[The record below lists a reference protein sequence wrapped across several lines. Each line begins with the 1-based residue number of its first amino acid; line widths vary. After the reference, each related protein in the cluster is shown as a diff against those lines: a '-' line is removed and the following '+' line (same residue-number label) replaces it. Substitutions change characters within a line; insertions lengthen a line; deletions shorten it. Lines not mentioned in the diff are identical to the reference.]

1 MTIMTVDIS
10 NFDIATPLPT
20 SATNPVALELN
31 GNKAL
36 AECPTVIIRLADGS
50 IQLTAPTK
58 GASSKSTHRTRCEW
72 KESNYWTLLSAADH
86 WNQQEMT
93 LVKVNS
99 AQKVV
104 VSQMHVQDDVNPAIK
119 VFWEKGSLT
128 YAFRKDYNGA
138 DPTPKFLLANVAL
151 GAKFQLSIRSTSA
164 GAVVVSASVG
174 GKSASSPTLQLG
186 STWMSK
192 SFDFHGGIYNQVDY
206 TDATPPSD
214 GSICVVSQLSV
225 THV

>member
-1 MTIMTVDIS
+1 MTVDIS

-31 GNKAL
+31 GAKAL
-36 AECPTVIIRLADGS
+36 EECPSVIIQLDDGS

-72 KESNYWTLLSAADH
+72 KESTYWPLPSAANH

-99 AQKVV
+99 ALRVV
-104 VSQMHVQDDVNPAIK
+104 VSQMHVQDDVDPAIK

-138 DPTPKFLLANVAL
+138 DPTPVLLLGSVAL
-151 GAKFQLSIRSTSA
+151 GAKFQVSIHSTSA
-164 GAVVVSASVG
+164 GAVVVSASIG
-174 GKSASSPTLQLG
+174 GKTASSPLLQLG
-186 STWMSK
+186 STWLSK
-192 SFDFHGGIYNQVDY
+192 SFDFHGGIYNQIDY
-206 TDATPPSD
+206 SDTTPASD
-214 GSICVVSQLSV
+214 GSICIISQLSV

>member
-1 MTIMTVDIS
+1 MTVDIS
-10 NFDIATPLPT
+10 HFDIATPLPT

-31 GNKAL
+31 GTKAL
-36 AECPTVIIRLADGS
+36 EECPTVIIRLPDGS

-72 KESNYWTLLSAADH
+72 KESIYWTLLSAVHH
-86 WNQQEMT
+86 WNRQEMT

-104 VSQMHVQDDVNPAIK
+104 VSQMHVQDDVDPAIK

-128 YAFRKDYNGA
+128 YAFRKDFNGA
-138 DPTPKFLLANVAL
+138 DPTPVFLLGNVAL
-151 GAKFQLSIRSTSA
+151 GAKFKVSIHSTSA
-164 GAVVVSASVG
+164 GAVVVNASIG
-174 GKSASSPTLQLG
+174 AQAASSPTLQLG
-186 STWMSK
+186 SSWLFK
-192 SFDFHGGIYNQVDY
+192 SFDFHGGIYNQIDY
-206 TDATPPSD
+206 TDATPTTD
-214 GSICVVSQLSV
+214 GSICIISRLSV

>member
-1 MTIMTVDIS
+1 MTVDIS

-31 GNKAL
+31 GTMAL
-36 AECPTVIIRLADGS
+36 AECPTVITRLPDGS

-72 KESNYWTLLSAADH
+72 KEPIYWTLLSAANH
-86 WNQQEMT
+86 WNRQEMT

-104 VSQMHVQDDVNPAIK
+104 VSQMHVQDDVDPAIK
-119 VFWEKGSLT
+119 VFWEKNSLT
-128 YAFRKDYNGA
+128 YAFRKEFNGA
-138 DPTPKFLLANVAL
+138 DPTPAFLLGNVAL
-151 GAKFQLSIRSTSA
+151 GAKFKVSIHGNSK
-164 GAVVVSASVG
+164 GAIIVSASSG
-174 GKSASSPTLQLG
+174 GQSASSPTLQLG
-186 STWMSK
+186 SSWLSK
-192 SFDFHGGIYNQVDY
+192 SFDFHGGIYNQIDY
-206 TDATPPSD
+206 TDTTSPTD
-214 GSICVVSQLSV
+214 GSICIISQLSV

>member
-1 MTIMTVDIS
+1 MTVDIS

-31 GNKAL
+31 GLKAL
-36 AECPTVIIRLADGS
+36 EECPSVIVRLADGS

-72 KESNYWTLLSAADH
+72 KESNYWTLVSAANH

-128 YAFRKDYNGA
+128 YAFRTNYNGA
-138 DPTPKFLLANVAL
+138 DPTPKFLLGNVAL
-151 GAKFQLSIRSTSA
+151 GAKFQVSIHTTSA
-164 GAVVVSASVG
+164 GAVVVSASIG
-174 GKSASSPTLQLG
+174 GNSASSPTLRLG
-186 STWMSK
+186 SSWMSK
-192 SFDFHGGIYNQVDY
+192 AFDFHGGIYNQIDY
-206 TDATPPSD
+206 TDTTPATD
-214 GSICVVSQLSV
+214 GSICIISQLSV
-225 THV
+225 THA